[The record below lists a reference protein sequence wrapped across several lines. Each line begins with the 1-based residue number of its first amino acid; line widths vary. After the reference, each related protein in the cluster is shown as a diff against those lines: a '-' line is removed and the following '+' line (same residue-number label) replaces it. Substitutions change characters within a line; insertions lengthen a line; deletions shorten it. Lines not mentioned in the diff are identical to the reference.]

1 MFAQLP
7 KDMEE
12 RYVNVLQRISQLS
25 GDVNEQCIRINKLLK
40 QINRQSLALNHIHM
54 IINEQSN
61 DMDDLHNRISDLD
74 DHLSSIQSTMAQSSM
89 SEEDIEGKLEL
100 VQRAAWELNQRK
112 LSYKL
117 VFLYSCWKL

>member
-100 VQRAAWELNQRK
+100 VQRAA
-112 LSYKL
+112 
-117 VFLYSCWKL
+117 